1 MLYRVHL
8 VRSSIRTHNLIGY
21 RQWLQMWL

>member
-21 RQWLQMWL
+21 RQWLHIWL